1 MFHGPRLILRLQMF
15 LLVPVFLILLQSELR
30 ASDAVAPWR
39 HGISLTGEPKY
50 AADFKHP
57 DYVNPQAP
65 KGGKL
70 RLGALGTFDNFNPFI
85 SGVKGNL
92 ASNLLLIYDSLLMQS
107 LDEPT
112 TEYGLLA
119 EAVAYPADF
128 SFAAFRLRSDARW
141 HDGKA
146 ITADDVIF
154 SFNAWK
160 TISPQWNRTYL
171 KVSRVE
177 KISDREVRFTMAEPG
192 DAALPL
198 YLGQMPILP
207 KHWFEGVNAEGK
219 SRDINMTSLEPPLG
233 SGPYKLDAFVAGR
246 SVSYS
251 RIANYWG
258 AALPMRIGTDN
269 FDRVEIEY
277 FRDPNVLFEAF
288 KADVIDFRREQS
300 LKNWVVGYDT
310 PAVNS
315 GRMIKETFG
324 IERLG
329 ILKAFVFN
337 QRRAKFQ
344 NAKLREALAMAY
356 SFDDANRSIYHS
368 MLSRPASY
376 FPNTD
381 FEAKGAASDSERK
394 LSAEFAG
401 GIPRE
406 ALSTIPEVRQMPTR
420 ARLLRALTLLKELG
434 YRLKGDKLV
443 DARGEQLSIE
453 FLLED
458 AAMETV
464 TSLYAENLQKLGI
477 ATPIR
482 VVDDV
487 QYQNRLRTFDFDI
500 IVHAWVQG
508 HAPGAEVR
516 EYFSSASADQR
527 GTNNVAGLKN
537 PAIDALVERLVL
549 APNREE
555 KVAAGRLL
563 DRILRASHFAVPL
576 STEDREFVAVWNRF
590 GRPATMPRYGGASFP
605 SIWWWDAEKAAK
617 TGSGAQ

>member
-1 MFHGPRLILRLQMF
+1 MFFELHLIKRLQGF
-15 LLVPVFLILLQSELR
+15 LSLLCLILLPLDAW

-39 HGISLTGEPKY
+39 HAISLTGEPKY

-70 RLGALGTFDNFNPFI
+70 RLGSLGTFDNFNPFI

-92 ASNLLLIYDSLLMQS
+92 ASNLLLIYESLLTPS

-160 TISPQWNRTYL
+160 RISPQWNRTYL
-171 KVSRVE
+171 KVSKVE
-177 KISDREVRFTMAEPG
+177 KMSDREVRFTMSEPG
-192 DAALPL
+192 DAALPI
-198 YLGQMPILP
+198 YLGQMPVLP
-207 KHWFEGVNAEGK
+207 QHWWVGVNLDGK
-219 SRDINMTSLEPPLG
+219 PRDINMTSLEPPLG

-246 SVSYS
+246 SVSYT
-251 RIANYWG
+251 RVRDYWG
-258 AALPMRIGTDN
+258 AALPMRIGTEN
-269 FDRVEIEY
+269 FDRYEIEY

-310 PAVNS
+310 PAINS

-329 ILKAFVFN
+329 IMKAFVFN
-337 QRRAKFQ
+337 QRRVKLQ
-344 NAKLREALAMAY
+344 NPKLREALAMVY

-381 FEAKGAASDSERK
+381 FAAKETASAAERNLISQLPK
-394 LSAEFAG
+394 GL
-401 GIPRE
+401 
-406 ALSTIPEVRQMPTR
+406 PEQVLLPLANVNPLPTR
-420 ARLLRALTLLKELG
+420 MRLLQALTLLKELG
-434 YRLKGDKLV
+434 YSLKGDKLI

-464 TSLYAENLQKLGI
+464 ASLYAENLQKLGI

-500 IVHAWVQG
+500 VVHAWVQG

-516 EYFSSASADQR
+516 EYFSSSSADQR

-537 PAIDALVERLVL
+537 PAIDTLVEKLIL
-549 APNREE
+549 APSREE
-555 KVAAGRLL
+555 KIAAGRLL

-590 GRPATMPRYGGASFP
+590 GRPVTMPRYGGASFP
-605 SIWWWDAEKAAK
+605 SIWWWDEDKAVK
-617 TGSGAQ
+617 TGSRAK

>member
-1 MFHGPRLILRLQMF
+1 MFYGPRSILRLQMF
-15 LLVPVFLILLQSELR
+15 LLVLVSLILLQGEVR

-39 HGISLTGEPKY
+39 HAISLTGEPKY
-50 AADFKHP
+50 AAGFKHP

-128 SFAAFRLRSDARW
+128 SFAAFRLRLDARW
-141 HDGKA
+141 HDGKS

-207 KHWFEGVNAEGK
+207 KHWFDGVNAEGK
-219 SRDINMTSLEPPLG
+219 PRDINMTSLEPPLG
-233 SGPYKLDAFVAGR
+233 SGPYKLDTFVAGR
-246 SVSYS
+246 SVSYT
-251 RIANYWG
+251 RVADYWG
-258 AALPMRIGTDN
+258 KALPMRIGTDN
-269 FDRVEIEY
+269 FDRIEVEY

-300 LKNWVVGYDT
+300 LKNWVVGYNT
-310 PAVNS
+310 PAVQS

-337 QRRAKFQ
+337 QRRAKLQ

-394 LSAEFAG
+394 LSAELPG

-406 ALSTIPEVRQMPTR
+406 ALLRIPEARQIATR
-420 ARLLRALTLLKELG
+420 ARLLQALTLLKELG
-434 YRLKGDKLV
+434 YSLKGDKLV

-464 TSLYAENLQKLGI
+464 ASLYAENLQKLGI

-500 IVHAWVQG
+500 VVHAWVQG

-537 PAIDALVERLVL
+537 PAIDALVEKLVL
-549 APNREE
+549 APTRDE
-555 KVAAGRLL
+555 KVTAGRLL

-576 STEDREFVAVWNRF
+576 STEDREFVAIWNRF
-590 GRPATMPRYGGASFP
+590 GRPANMPRYGGASFP